1 MQRNW
6 TTVSALLLT
15 LSVLACGCD
24 IKQKVTGPP
33 PSGGG
38 LVVNEFLASNSSMG
52 TDEFGESDDWIEIYN
67 RGDRAIDL
75 AGYHITDDLTAHDKY
90 VIPSGSPAV
99 TTILAKGFLLIWCDG
114 QPDQGPLH
122 TGFKL
127 SASGEQIGFYDP
139 TGDTLDELTFGAQ
152 TTDVSYGRTVDGGST
167 WAYFTAPTPGA
178 SNAAVVAGSA
188 RLAISGAT
196 IGSGSGR

>member
-24 IKQKVTGPP
+24 MKQKVTGPS

-38 LVVNEFLASNSSMG
+38 LVVNEFLASNSAMG
-52 TDEFGESDDWIEIYN
+52 SDEFGEFDDWIEIYN
-67 RGDRAIDL
+67 GSSHAIDL
-75 AGYHITDDLTAHDKY
+75 AGYSITDNLTAHTKY
-90 VIPSGSPAV
+90 VIPTGSPAT

-114 QPDQGPLH
+114 QPEQGPLH

-127 SASGEQIGFYDP
+127 SASGEQIGLYDP

-152 TTDVSYGRTVDGGST
+152 TTDVSYGRTADGGGT
-167 WAYFTAPTPGA
+167 WAYFTTPTPGA
-178 SNAAVVAGSA
+178 SNAAPPTRSTGASNSGETKGS
-188 RLAISGAT
+188 R
-196 IGSGSGR
+196 